1 MENGKNRLMIELIS
15 VVSTLAPDVDFTK
28 LNHRAEELL
37 GNYKIE
43 RISTIEAADDLP
55 EKIDMFLSAKDL
67 EGLARK
73 TLEDYSLE
81 LRLFAMHCKLP
92 VSHITTV
99 HIRNYLSSLEGV
111 MTSTVGKKLSVLK
124 SLFGWLNDEEIILR
138 NPTAKLKLPKK
149 PKRLNKSLTV
159 EELEIV
165 RESCST
171 LRQRALIEVFYS
183 TGCRLSELANIKLP
197 EVDLQAKTVRVIGKG
212 DAERIV
218 YLSYKAMYHLKK
230 YLDWRTDD
238 CDYLFTTIRRPFR
251 KMHIHSVAD
260 EIDKVEKSAKLN
272 KKLTPHVMRHTF
284 AQLATDAGIEL
295 GDLQQLMGHS
305 NPSTT
310 LTYSRVSEER
320 KSQAHKKFHSQ

>member
-1 MENGKNRLMIELIS
+1 MENGKTRLMVDLIS
-15 VVSTLAPDVDFTK
+15 LVSTLAPDVDFTK
-28 LNHRAEELL
+28 LNHRTEELL

-43 RISTIEAADDLP
+43 RISTVEAEDDLP
-55 EKIDMFLSAKDL
+55 EKIEMFISAKDL
-67 EGLARK
+67 EGLAQK
-73 TLEDYSLE
+73 TLKDYSLE
-81 LRLFAMHCKLP
+81 LRLFAVHCKLP
-92 VSHITTV
+92 VSQITTV
-99 HIRNYLSSLEGV
+99 HLRNYLSSLKGV

-124 SLFGWLNDEEIILR
+124 SFFGWLNEEEFILR
-138 NPTAKLKLPKK
+138 NPAAKLKLPKK
-149 PKRLNKSLTV
+149 PKRLNKSLSV

-183 TGCRLSELANIKLP
+183 TGCRLSELANIRIP
-197 EVDLQAKTVRVIGKG
+197 EIDIHARTIRVIGKG

-218 YLSYKAMYHLKK
+218 YLSYKAMYHLNK
-230 YLDWRTDD
+230 YLNSRTDD
-238 CDYLFTTIRRPFR
+238 CEFLFVTLRRPIR
-251 KMHIHSVAD
+251 QMHNHSISD
-260 EIDKVEKSAKLN
+260 EIDKIEKAANLN

-320 KSQAHKKFHSQ
+320 KSQAHKKFHS